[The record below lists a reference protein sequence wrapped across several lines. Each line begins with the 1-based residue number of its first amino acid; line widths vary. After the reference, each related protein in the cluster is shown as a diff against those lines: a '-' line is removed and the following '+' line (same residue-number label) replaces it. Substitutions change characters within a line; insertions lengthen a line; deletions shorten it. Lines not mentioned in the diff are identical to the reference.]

1 MLKQRGRPRKAGQ
14 SLSDMQSLNQRE
26 NSISATPC
34 SSRRRGRPPRI
45 KKNENSAG
53 QSETCKGTV
62 DNDPEAGTS
71 FVRDTETAIGQSI
84 AENAEEQVVASVQDV
99 RDEPVME
106 EGVFPEY
113 DAFYELDAEIELF
126 VNTRLSHILDLYATK
141 SDISNVFEETSI
153 KTEPVGDDADS
164 RFQDP
169 ESSASESTNDGGVI
183 VSFDEN
189 NFKIFPYA
197 ISADHSL
204 ANEAS
209 VEEVSVKQEPLDDFS
224 EEITRIRFKT
234 EPKFEDEE
242 RSPKTSR
249 DLTYEAYTGGIDVKQ
264 EPSHD
269 FSEKMTLKK
278 IKTEKKFDD
287 VDKYSATYDNLTNE
301 MRAAIIFAD
310 SRNTRVPIMQS
321 EILPSQYTNN
331 TDRTPS
337 HSTSHNQDYS
347 CDNDRDCSF
356 ENKVAFVKVKTE
368 TETLD
373 KQNKSLILNDHNI
386 RIKRETGND
395 YEDNTVSKETYVY
408 TVPRNR
414 EEEFREIYENTRKRI
429 KIEPDFSDG
438 GENLDTRDEPY
449 TKKEIQSE
457 DSRGRSKKSSLSDCT
472 SYMNT
477 AAMPEFHTE
486 TCLSESDI
494 SYYFVIDTPVSSALK
509 KEKETLENVNT
520 SKSLLSKRVHV
531 KKEVTNNTEGDITP
545 RETYICSIS
554 AKRKIQEK
562 EKQKVIRKKI
572 KSEPVPVV
580 FLEEK
585 HEIDRKRMPNELIS
599 IVLPKEKELITRK
612 RMKSESNLAVPQNRK
627 PPLITLSDDDDE
639 IIILS
644 EDEDEFIPFSE
655 DEVECITLSGDD
667 DEFLITLSEDGDK
680 IEEHSRADMELNSI
694 SPVASSSSRVSGSFS
709 KSEDHKRTSEKKDFS
724 SEILKDFSTQQK
736 SDNCYENKDNYL
748 IKVKRE
754 KLDPTVICLNV
765 KNENDSKT
773 TRDMVWN
780 QTPAFHSEIA
790 SSPPD
795 SSCDKKTSRKKYFS
809 TDILNYFSVVSELDR
824 AEIHKTALDYF
835 KKLKTKNSWEKIFNI
850 PKKPKLRITF
860 EKGDILFKKASNS
873 QNEETDNIA

>member
-14 SLSDMQSLNQRE
+14 SPSDMQSLNQKE

-34 SSRRRGRPPRI
+34 SSRRRGRPPKI
-45 KKNENSAG
+45 KKNENLAG
-53 QSETCKGTV
+53 QSETRKRTV
-62 DNDPEAGTS
+62 DIDSEAGTS
-71 FVRDTETAIGQSI
+71 FVRDTETVIGQSI
-84 AENAEEQVVASVQDV
+84 AENAEEQVVAPLQDI
-99 RDEPVME
+99 RGEPVME
-106 EGVFPEY
+106 EGVFPEH
-113 DAFYELDAEIELF
+113 DSFVELDAEIELF
-126 VNTRLSHILDLYATK
+126 VNTTLSHILDLYATR
-141 SDISNVFEETSI
+141 SDISNVFEEISI
-153 KTEPVGDDADS
+153 KTEPVDDDADS

-169 ESSASESTNDGGVI
+169 ENSSSECTNDGGVI
-183 VSFDEN
+183 VSFDGN

-197 ISADHSL
+197 ISADDSL

-209 VEEVSVKQEPLDDFS
+209 VEEASVKQEPLDDFS

-234 EPKFEDEE
+234 EPKVEVEE
-242 RSPKTSR
+242 RSPETSR
-249 DLTYEAYTGGIDVKQ
+249 DLTYEAYTGDIDVKQ

-269 FSEKMTLKK
+269 FSGKITLKK
-278 IKTEKKFDD
+278 IKTEQKFDD
-287 VDKYSATYDNLTNE
+287 VDKYSETDDNLTNE

-321 EILPSQYTNN
+321 ESLSSQYMNN
-331 TDRTPS
+331 TDKTPS
-337 HSTSHNQDYS
+337 HSANHNQEYS
-347 CDNDRDCSF
+347 CDNDRGCSF
-356 ENKVAFVKVKTE
+356 ENKVAFVKVKAE

-373 KQNKSLILNDHNI
+373 KQNRSLILNDNNI

-429 KIEPDFSDG
+429 KIEPGFSDG

-449 TKKEIQSE
+449 IKKEIQSE
-457 DSRGRSKKSSLSDCT
+457 DSRDRSKKSLLSDCT
-472 SYMNT
+472 SYMNMNT

-486 TCLSESDI
+486 TCLSESDT
-494 SYYFVIDTPVSSALK
+494 SYYFVNDTPVPSALK
-509 KEKETLENVNT
+509 KEKQPLENMNT
-520 SKSLLSKRVHV
+520 SKTLLSKRVHV
-531 KKEVTNNTEGDITP
+531 KKEVANNTEGDITS

-554 AKRKIQEK
+554 AKQKIQEE

-585 HEIDRKRMPNELIS
+585 QEIDRKRIKRELIS
-599 IVLPKEKELITRK
+599 IVSPKEKELITRK
-612 RMKSESNLAVPQNRK
+612 RTKSESNSAVPQNRN

-644 EDEDEFIPFSE
+644 EDEDVSE
-655 DEVECITLSGDD
+655 DEVELITLSGDD

-680 IEEHSRADMELNSI
+680 IEESSRADMELNCI

-709 KSEDHKRTSEKKDFS
+709 KSEDSKRTSEKKYFS
-724 SEILKDFSTQQK
+724 SEILKDFSTQEK

-754 KLDPTVICLNV
+754 KINPTVICLNV

-773 TRDMVWN
+773 TRDMVLN
-780 QTPAFHSEIA
+780 HTPAFHSEIA

-795 SSCDKKTSRKKYFS
+795 SSFGKKTSRKKDFP

-824 AEIHKTALDYF
+824 AEIHKTALDCF
-835 KKLKTKNSWEKIFNI
+835 KKLKTKSNWKKIFII
-850 PKKPKLRITF
+850 PKKPKVRITF
-860 EKGDILFKKASNS
+860 EKGDILFKKAPNS
-873 QNEETDNIA
+873 QKEDTDNIA